1 MKITV
6 KMINAAGVK
15 SAGPPYQTMNFITF
29 AQEKFSKIRAILTG
43 NARKK
48 SFFHFTS

>member
-1 MKITV
+1 
-6 KMINAAGVK
+6 MINAVGVK
-15 SAGPPYQTMNFITF
+15 SAGAPYQTMNFITF
-29 AQEKFSKIRAILTG
+29 TQEKFSKIRAILTG